1 VRGREE
7 IIEKANLRIY
17 CDILVLADIQVRHF
31 RSRQLG
37 GEGRGVGGISAGHTE
52 TEKEWE
58 QLYKGTWLYPSAE
71 ELNTL

>member
-1 VRGREE
+1 
-7 IIEKANLRIY
+7 
-17 CDILVLADIQVRHF
+17 VLADIQVRHF